1 MSKATITYTPDGGT
15 AYVFTTAGATLY
27 GAESVY
33 ESDTQDGVP
42 RRRRTTYTLRQLFSE
57 DTFADNESRY
67 LTMRAA
73 LAGSEGLLLI
83 ADENGS
89 PVVPSV
95 RVRVQSDML
104 PLDWRQYVSIPEV
117 RMTGVENLVAATA
130 WDATFTPEGGVAI
143 SLPAVKLFK
152 GDLNAEFY
160 GVMTN
165 HRAEGMESTF
175 IEGTY
180 RADPSLSPGARRA
193 WLIAQK
199 VALETAVQSAKEG
212 LLTFGDYSKTVRVKQ
227 LSFPSGDLTSEMAWM
242 ISAERRWLPG
252 DSTTH
257 AAFKL
262 TTKDNAEAAE
272 RIVTIAGTI
281 KALDETAALVK
292 RTALRDT
299 YLTTGRLIVDSA
311 WEEDKVDGADGA
323 ASLRVWSFAYSFR
336 ELLPGAVVRATLS
349 IAESTDWETG
359 IITSVY
365 SGRVVAATSAA
376 ALARARDWSAVYP
389 WKVSSTETVNSM
401 SEGRPATTDIFSGV
415 EFSYTYRRR
424 GAEVR
429 ANVNDETQRQHFGN
443 SARTVSGTA
452 IASTEALALALARSF
467 KPTGALILTEVESVA
482 SDYVTTGTV
491 QQFKQISFSYTVHVL
506 PLDYTIEYTKESAR
520 DYAKGEVRTTY
531 SGTAWAAT
539 EAECDRVI
547 DALVAT
553 LNGNIQTD
561 VRQYKGRV
569 KGEAG
574 GAGTTYLESKSF
586 NITDKADGTGSGGE
600 GGDDAGTI
608 KAEWTVA
615 STYSHDHDVL
625 TEIPYGVAHV
635 QEKVGTTIGTRVA
648 SGSITTLDVA
658 AGLSWARAK
667 KPAGGYRRA
676 GEQDQESTAT
686 KHLPAPA
693 RTTVSFSYTR
703 SYVNLTP

>member
-1 MSKATITYTPDGGT
+1 MSKATITYTPDGGS

-33 ESDTQDGVP
+33 ESDTQDGIP
-42 RRRRTTYTLRQLFSE
+42 RRRRTTYTLRQLFTE
-57 DTFADNESRY
+57 DTFADNEARY

-73 LAGSEGLLLI
+73 LSASEGVLLI
-83 ADENGS
+83 TDENGS

-95 RVRVQSDML
+95 RVRVQSDVL
-104 PLDWRQYVSIPEV
+104 PLDWRQYVSVPEV
-117 RMTGVENLVAATA
+117 KMTGVENLVAATA
-130 WDATFTPEGGVAI
+130 WDATFTPEGGAAI

-152 GDLNAEFY
+152 GDMNAEFY
-160 GVMTN
+160 GPMTN

-180 RADPSLSPGARRA
+180 RADPALSPAARRA

-212 LLTFGDYSKTVRVKQ
+212 LLTFGDYSKVVRVKQ
-227 LSFPSGDLTSEMAWM
+227 LTFPAGDLTSEMSWM

-252 DSTTH
+252 DATTH

-262 TTKDNAEAAE
+262 TTKDNADAAE
-272 RIVTIAGTI
+272 RVVTIAGTI
-281 KALDETAALVK
+281 KALTEAAATVK
-292 RTALRDT
+292 RTALRDA
-299 YLTTGRLIVDSA
+299 YLTAGRLIVDSA
-311 WEEDKVDGADGA
+311 WEEDKVDGTDGA

-336 ELLPGAVVRATLS
+336 ELLPGAVTRATLS

-359 IITSVY
+359 IITSIY
-365 SGRVVAATSAA
+365 SGRVVAVSSAA
-376 ALARARDWSAVYP
+376 ALARARDWSAIYP
-389 WKVSSTETVNSM
+389 WKISSSETVNSM

-424 GAEVR
+424 GTEVR
-429 ANVNDETQRQHFGN
+429 ANVSDETQRQHFGN

-467 KPTGALILTEVESVA
+467 KPTGALMLTEVESVA
-482 SDYVTTGTV
+482 KDYVTTGAV
-491 QQFKQISFSYTVHVL
+491 QQFKQINFSYTVHVL
-506 PLDYTIEYTKESAR
+506 PLDYTIEYTKEAAR
-520 DYAKGEVRTTY
+520 DYSKGEVRTTY

-553 LNGNIQTD
+553 MSNILTD
-561 VRQYKGRV
+561 VRQYKGRA
-569 KGEAG
+569 KGSAG
-574 GAGTTYLESKSF
+574 GTATTYLESKGF
-586 NITDKADGTGSGGE
+586 NITNRADGAGSGG
-600 GGDDAGTI
+600 GGDSDTI

-615 STYSHDHDVL
+615 STYSHNHAVL
-625 TEIPYGVAHV
+625 TEIPFGVAHV
-635 QEKVGTTIGTRVA
+635 QQNVGTTIGTKVA

-658 AGLSWARAK
+658 AGLTWARAK
-667 KPAGGYRRA
+667 KPEGGYQRA
-676 GEQDQESTAT
+676 GEQDQESTAI
-686 KHLPAPA
+686 KQLPAPA